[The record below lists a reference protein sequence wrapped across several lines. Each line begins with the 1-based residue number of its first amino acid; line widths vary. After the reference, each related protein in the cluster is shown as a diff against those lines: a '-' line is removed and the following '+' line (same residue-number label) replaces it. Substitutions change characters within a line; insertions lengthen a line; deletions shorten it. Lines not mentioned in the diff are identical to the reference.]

1 MSGIRI
7 DGALGRTVRKR
18 DTVSLERFDS
28 RIGYERAKILLTK
41 LRHFCCSIGVWGKK
55 IRKIKN
61 EKE

>member
-28 RIGYERAKILLTK
+28 RIDYEHAEIFLTN
-41 LRHFCCSIGVWGKK
+41 LRFFCHSIGSLW
-55 IRKIKN
+55 
-61 EKE
+61 EDQD

>member
-28 RIGYERAKILLTK
+28 RIGYERAKILLTN
-41 LRHFCCSIGVWGKK
+41 LRHFFYSTGVKSGL
-55 IRKIKN
+55 
-61 EKE
+61 

>member
-28 RIGYERAKILLTK
+28 RIGYERAEILLTN
-41 LRHFCCSIGVWGKK
+41 LRHFCCSIGVCQGG
-55 IRKIKN
+55 
-61 EKE
+61 